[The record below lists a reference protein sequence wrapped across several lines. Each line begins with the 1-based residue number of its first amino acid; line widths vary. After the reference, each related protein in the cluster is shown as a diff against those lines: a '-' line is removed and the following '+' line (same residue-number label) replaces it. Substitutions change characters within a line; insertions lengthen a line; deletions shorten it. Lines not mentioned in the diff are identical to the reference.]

1 MDPVIIAIVL
11 FVFAVIIGFDVINKV
26 PPTLHTP
33 LVVASHAMAAIM
45 VVSAII
51 VAGEGDQ
58 AAFLSKVLAVIA
70 LLLGVINVV
79 GGYLVADRMLAK
91 FKGQRGPG
99 AKSGKKG

>member
-1 MDPVIIAIVL
+1 MDPVITAVVL

-45 VVSAII
+45 VVSAIL
-51 VAGEGDQ
+51 VAGVEGEVTE
-58 AAFLSKVLAVIA
+58 LSKILGIIA
-70 LLLGVINVV
+70 LFLGVVNVV

-91 FKGQRGPG
+91 FKGQ
-99 AKSGKKG
+99 KTGKKG

>member
-1 MDPVIIAIVL
+1 MEPVLIAIVL

-45 VVSAII
+45 VVSAIL
-51 VAGEGDQ
+51 VAGEGPSAPQ
-58 AAFLSKVLAVIA
+58 LSKILAVLA
-70 LLLGVINVV
+70 LLLGVVNVV

-91 FKGQRGPG
+91 FKSRP
-99 AKSGKKG
+99 GKKG

>member
-1 MDPVIIAIVL
+1 MDPVLIAIVL

-45 VVSAII
+45 VVSAIL
-51 VAGEGDQ
+51 VAGAPGQLSD
-58 AAFLSKVLAVIA
+58 LSKILGTIA
-70 LLLGVINVV
+70 LFLGVVNVV

-91 FKGQRGPG
+91 FKGQKGRAP
-99 AKSGKKG
+99 AKKE

>member
-1 MDPVIIAIVL
+1 MDPVITAVVL

-45 VVSAII
+45 VVSAIL
-51 VAGEGDQ
+51 VAG
-58 AAFLSKVLAVIA
+58 AAGEVTELSK
-70 LLLGVINVV
+70 LLGVIALFLGVVNVV

-91 FKGQRGPG
+91 FKTHN
-99 AKSGKKG
+99 KGKK

>member
-1 MDPVIIAIVL
+1 MEPVLIAVVL

-45 VVSAII
+45 VVSAIL
-51 VAGEGDQ
+51 VAGEGPQ
-58 AAFLSKVLAVIA
+58 APQLSKVLAVLA

-91 FKGQRGPG
+91 FKSRP
-99 AKSGKKG
+99 GKKG

>member
-1 MDPVIIAIVL
+1 MDPVIIAVVL

-45 VVSAII
+45 VVSAIL
-51 VAGEGDQ
+51 VAGSDGPLSG
-58 AAFLSKVLAVIA
+58 LSK
-70 LLLGVINVV
+70 LLGTLALFLGTVNVV

-91 FKGQRGPG
+91 FKAR
-99 AKSGKKG
+99 K

>member
-1 MDPVIIAIVL
+1 MDPVLIAVVL

-45 VVSAII
+45 VVSAIL
-51 VAGEGDQ
+51 VAG
-58 AAFLSKVLAVIA
+58 AAGEVTGLSK
-70 LLLGVINVV
+70 LLGTLALFLGTVNVV

-91 FKGQRGPG
+91 FKR
-99 AKSGKKG
+99 KKE

>member
-1 MDPVIIAIVL
+1 MDPVLIAVVL
-11 FVFAVIIGFDVINKV
+11 FVFAVIIGFDVIGKV

-45 VVSAII
+45 VVSAIL
-51 VAGEGDQ
+51 VAGEGSE
-58 AAFLSKVLAVIA
+58 ASSLSKILAVIA

-91 FKGQRGPG
+91 FKNTKPVRK
-99 AKSGKKG
+99 A

>member
-1 MDPVIIAIVL
+1 MDPVIIALVL

-51 VAGEGDQ
+51 VAGEG
-58 AAFLSKVLAVIA
+58 AEASVLSKVLAVVA
-70 LLLGVINVV
+70 LLLGEINVV

-91 FKGQRGPG
+91 FKNSRPV
-99 AKSGKKG
+99 KKA

>member
-1 MDPVIIAIVL
+1 MDPIIVAVVL

-51 VAGEGDQ
+51 VAGEGSE
-58 AAFLSKVLAVIA
+58 ASLLSKVLAVVA

-91 FKGQRGPG
+91 FKNTKPV
-99 AKSGKKG
+99 KKG

>member
-1 MDPVIIAIVL
+1 MDPVIIALVL

-51 VAGEGDQ
+51 VAGEG
-58 AAFLSKVLAVIA
+58 AEASVLSKVLAVVA

-91 FKGQRGPG
+91 FKNSRPV
-99 AKSGKKG
+99 KKA

>member
-1 MDPVIIAIVL
+1 MDPVIIALVL

-51 VAGEGDQ
+51 VAGEG
-58 AAFLSKVLAVIA
+58 AEASLLSKVLAVVA

-91 FKGQRGPG
+91 FKNSRPV
-99 AKSGKKG
+99 KKA

>member
-1 MDPVIIAIVL
+1 MDPVITAVVL

-45 VVSAII
+45 VVSAILVAGAEGEVTELSKLLGI
-51 VAGEGDQ
+51 VAL
-58 AAFLSKVLAVIA
+58 F
-70 LLLGVINVV
+70 LGVVNVV

-91 FKGQRGPG
+91 FKGH
-99 AKSGKKG
+99 AKGSSGGKK

>member
-1 MDPVIIAIVL
+1 MDPIIIAIVL

-45 VVSAII
+45 VVSAIL
-51 VAGEGDQ
+51 VAGEGEK
-58 AAFLSKVLAVIA
+58 AALLSKVLAVIA

-91 FKGQRGPG
+91 FKNT
-99 AKSGKKG
+99 KSAKKG